1 MDLPGDGRS
10 APLGAVVH
18 GQINEILTADDSR
31 QQIHVMST
39 FVNQTIQT
47 LRDRGLSDSPIDFL
61 LDHAPVVHRKI
72 KDAKLKKRLNVVR

>member
-1 MDLPGDGRS
+1 MGLPGDGRS
-10 APLGAVVH
+10 ASLGAVVH
-18 GQINEILTADDSR
+18 DQISEILTAADSR

-47 LRDRGLSDSPIDFL
+47 LRDRGLSDSSSDFL

-72 KDAKLKKRLNVVR
+72 NNAKLKNRLNVVQ